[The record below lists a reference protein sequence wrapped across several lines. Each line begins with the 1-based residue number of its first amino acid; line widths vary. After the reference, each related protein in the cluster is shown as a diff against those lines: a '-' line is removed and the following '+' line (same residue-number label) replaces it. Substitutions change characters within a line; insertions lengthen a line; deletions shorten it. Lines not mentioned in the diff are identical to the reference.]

1 MAQRFASVRSCTAGE
16 SRAARKAP
24 WACGTELRRRAAQDR
39 SGAKGQVWQCT
50 GNVLRAH
57 AAAVAAFRQLVPGGR
72 IAMALNSDW
81 TEPLTSSAED
91 KARAPGTRRCM
102 CPCHWQRNA
111 ANICKTW
118 R

>member
-1 MAQRFASVRSCTAGE
+1 MTA
-16 SRAARKAP
+16 RVNDALQAAGHALARP
-24 WACGTELRRRAAQDR
+24 R
-39 SGAKGQVWQCT
+39 
-50 GNVLRAH
+50 NVLRAH